1 MFRVVVLMTEKEPDT
16 IVCYFCSTPATQKK
30 HRVETS
36 KFVRILW
43 NCSKCGREYWKDE
56 DYGEKESAHE
66 RKTRWHQPAAPPAY
80 FFRYPK

>member
-1 MFRVVVLMTEKEPDT
+1 MIEKEPDT
-16 IVCYFCSTPATQKK
+16 IVCYFCSAPGMEKK

-43 NCSKCGREYWKDE
+43 HCSKCGREYWK

-66 RKTRWHQPAAPPAY
+66 RKTRWH
-80 FFRYPK
+80 